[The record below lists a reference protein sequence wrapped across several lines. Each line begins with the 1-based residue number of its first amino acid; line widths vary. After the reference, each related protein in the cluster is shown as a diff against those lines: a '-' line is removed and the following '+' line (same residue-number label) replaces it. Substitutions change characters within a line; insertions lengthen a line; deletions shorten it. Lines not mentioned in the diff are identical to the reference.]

1 MVSAEAG
8 LTVGSNNAIAKRGM
22 HRRFIEACVRIATA
36 AAKLGCPMASLSF
49 FLARRTG
56 FGGLPGFRDYW
67 PAFVALQTMT
77 GGLRYLLSQ
86 NPRCA
91 YFLPVGCGTLVQ
103 SEWRVTS

>member
-77 GGLRYLLSQ
+77 GGHGYFFSTITTSACFLRLCL
-86 NPRCA
+86 
-91 YFLPVGCGTLVQ
+91 
-103 SEWRVTS
+103 